1 MTSKIPQYTKHCSDL
16 RVSQLSSTQ
25 SQSQTNMS
33 NNETHP
39 LDQDDELE
47 VELVRSNNEA
57 PDNKRKATLKWLAIS
72 IGACLALAFLGAGVM
87 NSNTSG
93 TLEGIGFFINR
104 LAMAGML
111 LSCIAALITLR
122 AKQIQGALQFFV
134 DSRTKP
140 GISLISGLFSAVLA
154 WAAICSIIIGVTII
168 SPSAA
173 ILFPTLLAPV
183 LLSVSLCMA
192 IQTTH
197 FSRAYWTGFFVSL
210 LCYSIPTVPV
220 CFYLWST
227 MGWPSA
233 YINWQR
239 QELYRT
245 SWLVNNLSVIAV
257 TWSFLVAWISS
268 LSVKLLTRSESP
280 TEQTTVAPNTEST
293 NP

>member
-1 MTSKIPQYTKHCSDL
+1 MSTK
-16 RVSQLSSTQ
+16 
-25 SQSQTNMS
+25 
-33 NNETHP
+33 EIHP

-47 VELVRSNNEA
+47 AELAKSHNE
-57 PDNKRKATLKWLAIS
+57 PRDKKRADTLKWLAIS

-93 TLEGIGFFINR
+93 ILEGIGFFINR

-111 LSCIAALITLR
+111 LSCIAALIILR
-122 AKQIQGALQFFV
+122 AKQIKSALQFLA

-140 GISLISGLFSAVLA
+140 RNSIMSGLFSTILA
-154 WAAICSIIIGVTII
+154 WAAICSIIIGVTSI

-173 ILFPTLLAPV
+173 VLFPTFLAPI

-197 FSRAYWTGFFVSL
+197 VSRAFWIGFFASL
-210 LCYSIPTVPV
+210 LCYALPSIPI
-220 CFYLWST
+220 CFYLWSN
-227 MGWPSA
+227 MGWPST

-239 QELYRT
+239 QELYRI
-245 SWLVNNLSVIAV
+245 SWAVNNLSILAV

-280 TEQTTVAPNTEST
+280 TEQTTTAPKTEST

>member
-1 MTSKIPQYTKHCSDL
+1 MINDDI
-16 RVSQLSSTQ
+16 
-25 SQSQTNMS
+25 
-33 NNETHP
+33 HP

-47 VELVRSNNEA
+47 TQLLKSNNESR
-57 PDNKRKATLKWLAIS
+57 DDKRKDTLKWLAIS

-87 NSNTSG
+87 NSNSSG

-134 DSRTKP
+134 DSRTKS
-140 GISLISGLFSAVLA
+140 GISLMSGLFSAVLA
-154 WAAICSIIIGVTII
+154 WAAICSIIIGVTTI

-197 FSRAYWTGFFVSL
+197 FARAYWTGFFVSL

-245 SWLVNNLSVIAV
+245 SWLVNNLSIIAV

-268 LSVKLLTRSESP
+268 LSVKLLTRSESQNDQNATEPSTAP
-280 TEQTTVAPNTEST
+280 TIP
-293 NP
+293 

>member
-1 MTSKIPQYTKHCSDL
+1 
-16 RVSQLSSTQ
+16 
-25 SQSQTNMS
+25 MS
-33 NNETHP
+33 NDEIHP

-47 VELVRSNNEA
+47 AEFVKSNNE
-57 PDNKRKATLKWLAIS
+57 PRENKRKDTLKWLAIS
-72 IGACLALAFLGAGVM
+72 IGVCLALAFLGAGVM

-122 AKQIQGALQFFV
+122 AKQIQSALQFFS

-140 GISLISGLFSAVLA
+140 GISPMSRFFSTILA
-154 WAAICSIIIGVTII
+154 WAAICSMIIGVTTV

-173 ILFPTLLAPV
+173 MLFPTLLAPV

-197 FSRAYWTGFFVSL
+197 VARAYWTGFFVSL

-245 SWLVNNLSVIAV
+245 SWIVNNLSIIAV

-268 LSVKLLTRSESP
+268 LILKFLTRSASQNDQDSSKPP
-280 TEQTTVAPNTEST
+280 TMTT